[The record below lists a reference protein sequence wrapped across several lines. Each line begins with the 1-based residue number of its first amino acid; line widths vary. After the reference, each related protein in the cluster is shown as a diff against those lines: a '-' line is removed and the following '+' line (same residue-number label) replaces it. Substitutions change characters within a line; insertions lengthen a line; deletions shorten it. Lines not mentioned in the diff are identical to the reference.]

1 MLNAHTWFG
10 FGPTFSTDRMPLSY
24 YIFGIVLQFIFVLG
38 IRFSYRFILLLRNM
52 QEKKN
57 TEEDATNIMIVGA
70 GSAGR
75 MILQELT
82 KSNEINTKVCC
93 FIDDNPNKWNRF
105 IEGVPIVGN
114 RDEILSAV
122 KKNTVSISEKI

>member
-1 MLNAHTWFG
+1 MLNAHIWFG

-70 GSAGR
+70 GAAGR

-82 KSNEINTKVCC
+82 KSNETKTNC
-93 FIDDNPNKWNRF
+93 
-105 IEGVPIVGN
+105 
-114 RDEILSAV
+114 ILKSS
-122 KKNTVSISEKI
+122 KK